1 METKKSDRTNGDE
14 GTSES
19 RWILVALFVIVLLLI
34 LAFLLASPSP
44 KLTVDCTEWR
54 SPSEEPL
61 LLDQQIIIT
70 GPDDAVTR
78 VKETADVK
86 LTPLRTCEVGYR
98 GGLGTLG
105 KESLPF
111 SSSELRHLAM
121 DLYALEPEQDLE
133 DALIRINAA
142 GRAQNVYAHPNYLV
156 GLLGESSCGSPWE
169 VVGSPWEVVG
179 SPWEVVGSPWEV
191 VGSPGG
197 PPLPAVAAG
206 ELFWNQWAFQQI
218 GAGPFFTATLAST
231 QAAPAGAAVRVG
243 VFDTSPYA
251 SLVATTTPLPIDSE
265 SSPSEPTA
273 TQPTVPPTVTATP
286 EMEWVDGTMQPDWLP
301 APLPQGA
308 GQTPRGL
315 TTFDTELPPLKTTD
329 PDAPDLSDHGLFVAG
344 LIHAIAPE
352 SEIHLYRVL
361 DEHGCGQVFTI
372 SEAILHFAEG
382 VQNDAGSLRG
392 AVINLS
398 LGVHKPRTVIQD
410 SGLSRAPG
418 AEQAETLEDEVNTR
432 REVLDVLA
440 SDPIESLRLAVALAA
455 EKQIVIV
462 AAAGNDSYLASQDG
476 LVLSP
481 HYPAM
486 YPSVIGVSASN
497 ALRQRSCFSN
507 WGDLAAPGGGGGPGS
522 ILAERDPGIFEENP
536 DLRDLDCLPLS
547 STCFGECL
555 HALIGLSYNQDT
567 TEYGYVYWQGTSFS
581 APLVSG
587 AAALLLDAGSA
598 QAGRGQAWLSPDQ
611 VFAALRCG
619 TTTPDGVINIP
630 ASLYRCLP

>member
-1 METKKSDRTNGDE
+1 MENQEKGRKTDGD
-14 GTSES
+14 GVFPWG
-19 RWILVALFVIVLLLI
+19 WILVALLVIVLLLF
-34 LAFLLASPSP
+34 LAFVLAPPSP
-44 KLTVDCTEWR
+44 KLTVDCIEWR

-78 VKETADVK
+78 VKESADVK

-98 GGLGTLG
+98 GGLGTLRT
-105 KESLPF
+105 ESLPF

-121 DLYALEPEQDLE
+121 DLYALEPEQDLA

-156 GLLGESSCGSPWE
+156 GLLGQSSCGNPWEVVGSPWE

-191 VGSPGG
+191 VGSLGG
-197 PPLPAVAAG
+197 PPVPADVAAD
-206 ELFWNQWAFQQI
+206 LFWNQWAFQQI
-218 GAGPFFTATLAST
+218 GAGPFFTSTLAST
-231 QAAPAGAAVRVG
+231 LSTPAGAAVRVG
-243 VFDTSPYA
+243 VFDTSPF
-251 SLVATTTPLPIDSE
+251 
-265 SSPSEPTA
+265 SEP
-273 TQPTVPPTVTATP
+273 PTLKAAA
-286 EMEWVDGTMQPDWLP
+286 EGEWVPSSNQPDWRAQSGEETSLE
-301 APLPQGA
+301 
-308 GQTPRGL
+308 L
-315 TTFDTELPPLKTTD
+315 TTFFSELPPLKTTD
-329 PDAPDLSDHGLFVAG
+329 PDPPDLSNHGLFVAG

-352 SEIHLYRVL
+352 SDIRLYRVL

-382 VQNDAGSLRG
+382 VQTDADSLRG

-418 AEQAETLEDEVNTR
+418 AEQAETLEDEVNIR

-481 HYPAM
+481 HYPAL

-507 WGDLAAPGGGGGPGS
+507 WGDVAAPGGGGGPGS
-522 ILAERDPGIFEENP
+522 ILAERDPGVFEENP

-547 STCFGECL
+547 STCSGDCL
-555 HALIGLSYNQDT
+555 HALIGLAYNQDT

-587 AAALLLDAGSA
+587 AAALVLDAGSA